1 MDYNYFEVLELSID
15 DIQGKDE
22 ATIKDLVNA
31 AHTKLY
37 ALTIGAYANV
47 PRPDGLTQAQWQKVL
62 NDAKETLLDPRKR
75 QKHIAD
81 LMPEV
86 ESTQAPEYT
95 ERPEPESTQ
104 TPEYTERPEPEPTQ
118 APEYT
123 ERPEPESTQTPKP
136 TWTAWIAIY
145 TGQLFIAIC
154 IWRTLFKDPDFWRL
168 LGGAAISAI
177 VIYFIVSV
185 GSEDE
190 DDGIIHDI
198 INGKKTEFLLGVIIL
213 ALLPI
218 VALIEHVLFGS
229 NSGQFTLF
237 LLPLFIICAL
247 LFRIGFMESC
257 AISTFNFFSDVC
269 FWSPIKSI
277 RDIEGWRGFIG
288 IFLLSGPGLVLL
300 YNYSIFLMG
309 CIDRRRWG
317 ALIVIFAG
325 ALAGALVSSGIVDDF
340 ISSSYTSLDFF
351 DAFFNFIFLLHF
363 LLWLFPITLFV
374 RTVIYRRLWA
384 IIKKAIMIGIVILAH
399 PFTEVISYHLLRNT
413 YAFDDFWDEFCR
425 RNLPLE
431 IPSELVPSILILI
444 SYYTVGYIRYIRS
457 VR

>member
-15 DIQGKDE
+15 DFQNKDE

-81 LMPEV
+81 LMPEP
-86 ESTQAPEYT
+86 EPTQAPETT
-95 ERPEPESTQ
+95 EIPEPEPTQTPETTEIPEPESTQ
-104 TPEYTERPEPEPTQ
+104 TPET
-118 APEYT
+118 
-123 ERPEPESTQTPKP
+123 
-136 TWTAWIAIY
+136 TWTAWIVIY
-145 TGQLFIAIC
+145 TVQLLIAIC
-154 IWRTLFKDPDFWRL
+154 IWKTLFNDPDLWRL

-177 VIYFIVSV
+177 VIFIVLA
-185 GSEDE
+185 GE
-190 DDGIIHDI
+190 DDGIIDDI
-198 INGKKTEFLLGVIIL
+198 IKARKMEFLLGVVIL
-213 ALLPI
+213 VLLPI
-218 VALIEHVLFGS
+218 VALIEHVLYGS
-229 NSGQFTLF
+229 NSGKFTLF
-237 LLPLFIICAL
+237 FHPLFILCAL

-257 AISTFNFFSDVC
+257 AISTFNFFCDVC
-269 FWSPIKSI
+269 FCPPIKSI
-277 RDIEGWRGFIG
+277 RDIGGWRGFIG
-288 IFLLSGPGLVLL
+288 ISLFTGVGLALLS
-300 YNYSIFLMG
+300 NYSIFLMG

-325 ALAGALVSSGIVDDF
+325 AFAGALVSSGIVDDF
-340 ISSSYTSLDFF
+340 IRSSYTSIDFP
-351 DAFFNFIFLLHF
+351 NFTFLLHF
-363 LLWLFPITLFV
+363 LIWLFPITFFV
-374 RTVIYRRLWA
+374 RTVVYRRLWA
-384 IIKKAIMIGIVILAH
+384 IIKKAIMIGIVILALAY

-413 YAFDDFWDEFCR
+413 YAFDDFWDEFCY

-431 IPSELVPSILILI
+431 IPSEFVPSILILI
-444 SYYTVGYIRYIRS
+444 SYYIVGYIRYIRS